1 MSLAAD
7 PQGPMS
13 LSACPACI
21 AVPAAQDLAA
31 KAGPAQARLMLSIP
45 QAHCAACISAVEK
58 GLALL
63 PGVRSARVNLTLKRV
78 FVEADPGM
86 EAADLIAPLK
96 SLGYEAHEL
105 DPGLLSTTETD
116 RQGRDLIMRIGV
128 SGFAMMNVNLLSVA
142 VWVGATDATRDMFH
156 MIAGLIALPT
166 VAFAAQPFFKSAW
179 RGLKAGR
186 VVMDFPIALAMV
198 LGCAISVFETLNS
211 GPHAY
216 FDGIVM
222 LTFFLLVGRWLD
234 HRTRAMAR
242 SAAQELAALEVPR
255 AIRLREGQEE
265 TVTIAA
271 LARGDVVLVRPGGR
285 MPVDG
290 EVVAGTSELD
300 RSVLTGEVLP
310 VFAGPGLSVSA
321 GEVNLTGPLQVR
333 VEAAG
338 RDSSLSRMAELVAIA
353 ETAKTRY
360 TGLADA
366 AARFYAPV
374 VHVLAF
380 GAFAVWLWISGG
392 DLRLAINI
400 AAGTLIITCPCALG
414 LAVPAVLTAASG
426 RLFRLGLLIKSGTA
440 LERMAKIDT
449 VVFDKTGTLTM
460 GTPAPL
466 NLDSQPAEALAVAG
480 ALAAA
485 SSHPLARALSGQLA
499 VRDLPLAE
507 LTELRE
513 VPGYGIE
520 GLLAGRRVRLGR
532 AAWVGAAEVA
542 QTATYLAL
550 PEGQTHAFTFADAL
564 RPGAAALVASL
575 QARGLQ
581 VKMISG
587 DTPAAVADLAARL
600 NIADW
605 TAEARPEDK
614 AAEITRLR
622 DAGRHV
628 LMVGDGL
635 NDTAALAAADAS
647 ISPSTALDA
656 ARVASDIVLLS
667 PELTPVSEALRLSK
681 VATRRMQENFL
692 ISGAYNV
699 VAVPVALLGY
709 ASPLW
714 AAVAMSLSSITV
726 ALNAL
731 RTR

>member
-7 PQGPMS
+7 PEGPIP

-21 AVPAAQDLAA
+21 AAPAAEDLARRA
-31 KAGPAQARLMLSIP
+31 QPKAARLTLSIP
-45 QAHCAACISAVEK
+45 EAHCAACISTVEK
-58 GLALL
+58 GLEKLE
-63 PGVRSARVNLTLKRV
+63 GVKSARVNLTLKRV
-78 FVEADPGM
+78 FVEADPGIA
-86 EAADLIAPLK
+86 AADLIAPLK
-96 SLGYEAHEL
+96 TLGYEAHEL
-105 DPGLLSTTETD
+105 DPGLLSSTEND
-116 RQGRDLIMRIGV
+116 RKGRELIMRIGI

-156 MIAGLIALPT
+156 TIAGLIAIPT
-166 VAFAAQPFFKSAW
+166 VIFCAQPFFKSAW
-179 RGLKAGR
+179 DGLKAGR

-198 LGCAISVFETLNS
+198 LGCAISIFETLNS

-222 LTFFLLVGRWLD
+222 LTFFLLIGRWLD

-255 AIRLREGQEE
+255 AIRLREGVEE
-265 TVTIAA
+265 TVGIAD
-271 LARGDVVLVRPGGR
+271 LAKGDLVLVRPGGR

-290 EVVAGTSELD
+290 EIVAGTSELD
-300 RSVLTGEVLP
+300 RSLLTGEVLP
-310 VFAGPGLSVSA
+310 VFAAPGQVVSA
-321 GEVNLTGPLQVR
+321 GEVNLTGPLTVR

-338 RDSSLSRMAELVAIA
+338 RDSSLSRMAELVAVA

-366 AARFYAPV
+366 AARLYAPV
-374 VHVLAF
+374 VHTLAF
-380 GAFAVWLWISGG
+380 GAFMAWLWISGG
-392 DLRLAINI
+392 DLRLAVNI

-426 RLFRLGLLIKSGTA
+426 RLFKLGLLIKSGTA
-440 LERMAKIDT
+440 LERMAAVDT
-449 VVFDKTGTLTM
+449 VLFDKTGTLTM
-460 GTPAPL
+460 GRPEPVNFT
-466 NLDSQPAEALAVAG
+466 DHSAEVLSVVAG
-480 ALAAA
+480 LTGA
-485 SSHPLARALSGQLA
+485 SSHPLALSLRARSEADGIA
-499 VRDLPLAE
+499 PLQISD
-507 LTELRE
+507 LRE
-513 VPGYGIE
+513 VPGFGIE
-520 GLLAGRRVRLGR
+520 GLLDGLRVRLGR
-532 AAWVGAAEVA
+532 AAWVGAEERAE
-542 QTATYLAL
+542 TATYLML
-550 PEGQTHAFTFADAL
+550 PDGSTHAFTFTDAL
-564 RPGAAALVASL
+564 RPGAEELISTL
-575 QARGLQ
+575 QSRGLT
-581 VKMISG
+581 VKLISG
-587 DTPAAVADLAARL
+587 DTPAAVASLAGRL
-600 NIADW
+600 GISDW
-605 TAEARPEDK
+605 AAEARPEDK
-614 AAEITRLR
+614 AAEVERLR

-635 NDTAALAAADAS
+635 NDTAALAAAHAS

-667 PELTPVSEALRLSK
+667 KDLTPVAEALRLSK
-681 VATRRMQENFL
+681 VATRRMQENFV

-699 VAVPVALLGY
+699 IAVPVALLGY

>member
-7 PQGPMS
+7 PEGPIP

-21 AVPAAQDLAA
+21 AAPAAEDLARR
-31 KAGPAQARLMLSIP
+31 AQPQSARLTLSIP
-45 QAHCAACISAVEK
+45 EAHCAACISTVEK
-58 GLALL
+58 GLEKLE
-63 PGVRSARVNLTLKRV
+63 GVKSARVNLTLKRV
-78 FVEADPGM
+78 FVEADGGL

-96 SLGYEAHEL
+96 ALGYEAHEL
-105 DPGLLSTTETD
+105 DPGLLSTTEND
-116 RQGRDLIMRIGV
+116 RKSRELIMRIGI
-128 SGFAMMNVNLLSVA
+128 SGFSMMNVNLLSVA

-156 MIAGLIALPT
+156 TIAGLIAIPT
-166 VAFAAQPFFKSAW
+166 VIFCAQPFFKSAW
-179 RGLKAGR
+179 DGLKAGR

-198 LGCAISVFETLNS
+198 LGCAISIFETLNS

-222 LTFFLLVGRWLD
+222 LTFFLLIGRWLD

-255 AIRLREGQEE
+255 AIRLRDGTEE
-265 TVTIAA
+265 TVGIAE
-271 LARGDVVLVRPGGR
+271 LAKGDLVLVRPGGR

-290 EVVAGTSELD
+290 EVVSGTSELD
-300 RSVLTGEVLP
+300 RSLLTGEVLP
-310 VFAGPGLSVSA
+310 VFAAPGQVVSA
-321 GEVNLTGPLQVR
+321 GEVNLTGPLTVR

-338 RDSSLSRMAELVAIA
+338 RDSSLSRMAELVAVA

-366 AARFYAPV
+366 AARLYAPV
-374 VHVLAF
+374 VHALAF

-426 RLFRLGLLIKSGTA
+426 RLFKLGLLIKSGTA
-440 LERMAKIDT
+440 LERMAEVDT
-449 VVFDKTGTLTM
+449 VLFDKTGTLTM
-460 GTPAPL
+460 GRPEPL
-466 NLDSQPAEALAVAG
+466 NFADHSAEVLSVAAGLAG
-480 ALAAA
+480 A
-485 SSHPLARALSGQLA
+485 SSHPLAQSLTARAVEAA
-499 VRDLPLAE
+499 VAPAAIRD
-507 LTELRE
+507 LRE
-513 VPGYGIE
+513 VPGFGIE
-520 GLLAGRRVRLGR
+520 GTLEGRRVRLGR
-532 AAWVGAAEVA
+532 AAWVGAAERA
-542 QTATYLAL
+542 ETATYLMLAD
-550 PEGQTHAFTFADAL
+550 GSTHAFTFTDAL
-564 RPGAAALVASL
+564 RPGAEELISTL
-575 QARGLQ
+575 KSRGLA
-581 VKMISG
+581 VKLISG
-587 DTPAAVADLAARL
+587 DTPAAVALLAERL
-600 NIADW
+600 GIEDW
-605 TAEARPEDK
+605 AAEARPEDK
-614 AAEITRLR
+614 AAEVERLR
-622 DAGRHV
+622 GAGRHV

-635 NDTAALAAADAS
+635 NDTAALAAAHAS

-667 PELTPVSEALRLSK
+667 RDLTPVAEVLRLSK